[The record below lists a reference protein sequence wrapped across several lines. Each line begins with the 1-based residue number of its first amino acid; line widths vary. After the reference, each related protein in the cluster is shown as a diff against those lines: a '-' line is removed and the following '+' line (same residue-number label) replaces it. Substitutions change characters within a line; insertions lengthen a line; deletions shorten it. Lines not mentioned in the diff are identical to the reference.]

1 MSSLP
6 SIEYILTKFPNL
18 SVTINMAVF
27 GKELC
32 IKPLAN
38 GDSPTYMHISFPR
51 VCRGLKP
58 GIMVGK
64 DKAVY
69 VNTNVK
75 SVDDQLTEVTT
86 MDHFVSLVYSAWD
99 GTSELSP
106 MWIEI
111 FKKYD
116 LIQVAT
122 KLVKA

>member
-1 MSSLP
+1 MLSLL
-6 SIEYILTKFPNL
+6 SVQHIFTKFPNL
-18 SVTINMAVF
+18 SVTVNMAVF

-32 IKPLAN
+32 IKPLEF
-38 GDSPTYMHISFPR
+38 GDGAAYMHISFPR

-58 GIMVGK
+58 GVIVGK
-64 DKAVY
+64 DKTVY

-75 SVDDQLTEVTT
+75 SVDEKLTEVSD
-86 MDHFVSLVYSAWD
+86 MDHFVNLVYSAWD

-106 MWIEI
+106 IWIEI
-111 FKKYD
+111 FKKYN